1 MRAQGV
7 SVDRHAEGCI
17 KTRRRLDGKD
27 LASNCRVS
35 DEIQGR
41 LDRIATQAE
50 QSSLIELRKGDES
63 CWTNSPIHENLD
75 VTPRCLIE
83 DESESQ

>member
-17 KTRRRLDGKD
+17 ETRRRLDGKD
-27 LASNCRVS
+27 LASNHRVP
-35 DEIQGR
+35 DEIQRR

-50 QSSLIELRKGDES
+50 QSSLIESRKGDEA
-63 CWTNSPIHENLD
+63 CWANSAIHESLD

-83 DESESQ
+83 DESENQ